1 MRDLSIIIR
10 SGYATFGS
18 GCLQGL
24 NNAPFLKMSVG
35 EDTIA
40 FTPDENGNIKFFRE
54 MPEKKQLV
62 LRAGREVVKAFEKL
76 SGQSYDKKTGTK
88 YIGEMQDGSLVF
100 TISK

>member
-1 MRDLSIIIR
+1 MKELSIVIR
-10 SGYATFGS
+10 AGYATFGS

-24 NNAPFLKMSVG
+24 NNAPFLTMNAN
-35 EDTIA
+35 EDRIA
-40 FTPDENGNIKFFRE
+40 FTPSETGNIRFFRE
-54 MPEKKQLV
+54 TGDRQLV
-62 LRAGREVVKAFEKL
+62 LRAGRDVVKAFEKL

>member
-24 NNAPFLKMSVG
+24 DNAPFLKMSVG

-54 MPEKKQLV
+54 MPEKKQSV
-62 LRAGREVVKAFEKL
+62 LREKKRERKF
-76 SGQSYDKKTGTK
+76 
-88 YIGEMQDGSLVF
+88 F
-100 TISK
+100 N

>member
-24 NNAPFLKMSVG
+24 DNAPFLKMSVG

-40 FTPDENGNIKFFRE
+40 FTPDENGNINNNKVLLFIFF
-54 MPEKKQLV
+54 
-62 LRAGREVVKAFEKL
+62 
-76 SGQSYDKKTGTK
+76 TC
-88 YIGEMQDGSLVF
+88 
-100 TISK
+100 